1 MLNQMLFTI
10 NSLKTE
16 NGIKY
21 KLINLKEINK
31 KYFKHTLKCQ
41 PETKISGD
49 NTQVSRN
56 AVPV

>member
-1 MLNQMLFTI
+1 MLFTI